1 MVVLFAKLCTDTANH
16 RTIHFERMIY
26 LSQKLFPQNPGE
38 WTPAHSLCDSAPAP
52 GLEGGP
58 SWGTLRPSDFPPKL
72 GRATWSSPGGNTGN
86 LQWGCSR
93 PVPEPTQPFN
103 LHSTFQA
110 RCWSWGLGGEQ
121 ETLPPSRKL
130 TDRQSGADEHAET
143 KAQHDIATTPANTE
157 RRAPPLAWHRNHLPR
172 SGHAGR
178 DGKKPGV
185 EKNSRQREQQMRKPR
200 GSRVWQRKR
209 GLPWQSSG

>member
-1 MVVLFAKLCTDTANH
+1 M
-16 RTIHFERMIY
+16 IHFECMIY

-86 LQWGCSR
+86 LQWECSG
-93 PVPEPTQPFN
+93 PVPEPTRPFN

-110 RCWSWGLGGEQ
+110 RCCSWGLGGEQ

-130 TDRQSGADEHAET
+130 RDRVGLMSTQ
-143 KAQHDIATTPANTE
+143 K
-157 RRAPPLAWHRNHLPR
+157 
-172 SGHAGR
+172 
-178 DGKKPGV
+178 
-185 EKNSRQREQQMRKPR
+185 RKPSMTLLQPRQTQR
-200 GSRVWQRKR
+200 G
-209 GLPWQSSG
+209 GPLP